1 MLLNE
6 NDLKEIGTKLGDII
20 AYLSNTINNS
30 DIKIYDVEMEYKLT
44 NELYT
49 KFINFDEKK

>member
-6 NDLKEIGTKLGDII
+6 NDLKEIGTKLGDIM
-20 AYLSNTINNS
+20 AYLSNAINNS
-30 DIKIYDVEMEYKLT
+30 DIKVYDVEMAYKLT